1 VTVKK
6 EIKGFFLIALD
17 TAKEKSQQRKS
28 LFFFSKYNIKSNKL
42 RQIYTK

>member
-1 VTVKK
+1 MQCKRVTVKK

-28 LFFFSKYNIKSNKL
+28 LFFQNI
-42 RQIYTK
+42 I